1 MFRPSKNKELI
12 KRNAIMEGRKVLWL
26 DEEYKWRAA
35 TDLRNTPWYAL
46 EVEELFSTLNYS
58 RSDWERDKK
67 KYSKSKHIETKFEKK
82 Q

>member
-1 MFRPSKNKELI
+1 VESCHR
-12 KRNAIMEGRKVLWL
+12 
-26 DEEYKWRAA
+26 
-35 TDLRNTPWYAL
+35 LRNTPWYAL